1 MTKITDYATLKT
13 AVAAY
18 YGNRTDIAARVA
30 GFIQLA
36 EAEINAF
43 LRVNPMQQVTTLTSA
58 SSVLTLPTGA
68 VKPQTIRQTE
78 TNKPRIQWTDIATI
92 ENYLS
97 EISETGQPEW
107 AAEVDGTI
115 YLAPAPSDGVTFR
128 VTYLAGVP
136 ALADDAATNWLILR
150 RPDIYLWGAL
160 EQASLYD
167 HDDAAMSN
175 YRAKFQ
181 LGLASLAKAEREDKW
196 GVRLEM
202 QPNGGV
208 A

>member
-1 MTKITDYATLKT
+1 MALITDYATLKT
-13 AVAAY
+13 EVAAY
-18 YGNRTDIAARVA
+18 YGNRTDIAAKVA

-36 EAEINAF
+36 EAEINDF
-43 LRVNPMQQVTTLTSA
+43 LRINPMQAVTTLTAA
-58 SSVLTLPTGA
+58 SSVLTLPAGA
-68 VKPQTIRQTE
+68 VKAQTIRQTA
-78 TNKPRIQWTDIATI
+78 TNKPKIQWTDFATI
-92 ENYLS
+92 ERYLS
-97 EISETGQPEW
+97 EISETGDPEW

-115 YLAPAPSDGVTFR
+115 YLAPAPTNGVTFR
-128 VTYLAGVP
+128 VSYLAGV
-136 ALADDAATNWLILR
+136 ASLSDSATTNWLLLR

-167 HDDAAMSN
+167 HDDAAMAN

-181 LGLASLAKAEREDKW
+181 VGLAALSKAEREDKW

>member
-1 MTKITDYATLKT
+1 MALITTYATLKT
-13 AVAAY
+13 EVAAY
-18 YGNRTDIAARVA
+18 YGSRSDIAAKTG
-30 GFIQLA
+30 GFVQLA

-43 LRVNPMQQVTTLTSA
+43 LRINPMQAVTTLTAA
-58 SSVLTLPTGA
+58 SSVITLPSGA
-68 VKPQTIRQTE
+68 VKAHTIRQTE
-78 TNKPRIQWTDIATI
+78 TNKPKINWTDMATI
-92 ENYLS
+92 ENFLS
-97 EISETGQPEW
+97 EISETGDPQY

-115 YLAPAPSDGVTFR
+115 YFAPAPANGVTFR
-128 VTYLAGVP
+128 VSYLAGVP
-136 ALADDAATNWLILR
+136 SLSDAAPTNWLLLR

-167 HDDAAMSN
+167 HDDGAMNN
-175 YRAKFQ
+175 YRTKFQ
-181 LGLASLAKAEREDKW
+181 MGLASLSKAEREDKW

>member
-1 MTKITDYATLKT
+1 MALITSYATLKT
-13 AVAAY
+13 EVGAY
-18 YGNRTDIAARVA
+18 YGNRSDIAAKAA

-36 EAEINAF
+36 EAEINAY
-43 LRVNPMQQVTTLTSA
+43 LRVNPMQAVTTLTAA
-58 SSVLTLPTGA
+58 SSVVTLPSGA
-68 VKPQTIRQTE
+68 VKAHTIRQTE
-78 TNKPRIQWTDIATI
+78 TNKPKINWTDIATI

-115 YLAPAPSDGVTFR
+115 YLAPAPANGVTFR

-136 ALADDAATNWLILR
+136 ALSDSATTNWLLLK

-167 HDDAAMSN
+167 HDDAAMQN
-175 YRAKFQ
+175 YRGKFQ

>member
-1 MTKITDYATLKT
+1 MAQITSYATLKT
-13 AVAAY
+13 EVAAY
-18 YGNRTDIAARVA
+18 YGNRSDIAAKVA

-36 EAEINAF
+36 EAEVNAF
-43 LRVNPMQQVTTLTSA
+43 LRVNPMQAVTTLTAA
-58 SSVLTLPTGA
+58 SSVLALPSGA
-68 VKPQTIRQTE
+68 VKAHTIRQTE
-78 TNKPRIQWTDIATI
+78 TNKPKINWTDIATI

-97 EISETGQPEW
+97 EISETGNPEW

-115 YLAPAPSDGVTFR
+115 YLAPAPANGVTFR

-136 ALADDAATNWLILR
+136 ALSDSATTNWLLLR
-150 RPDIYLWGAL
+150 RPDIYLWGTL

-167 HDDAAMSN
+167 HDDAAMQN
-175 YRAKFQ
+175 YARKFQ
-181 LGLASLAKAEREDKW
+181 IGLASLAKSEREDKW

>member
-1 MTKITDYATLKT
+1 MAQITDYATLKT
-13 AVAAY
+13 EVAAY
-18 YGNRTDIAARVA
+18 YGNRSDIAARTG
-30 GFIQLA
+30 GFVQLA

-43 LRVNPMQQVTTLTSA
+43 LRTNPQTAITTLTAA
-58 SSVLTLPTGA
+58 SSVLTLPAGA

-78 TNKPRIQWTDIATI
+78 TNKPKIQWTDIATV
-92 ENYLS
+92 ERYLS

-107 AAEVDGTI
+107 AAEIDGTI
-115 YLAPAPSDGVTFR
+115 YLAPAPVDGVTFR
-128 VTYLAGVP
+128 VAYLAGVP
-136 ALADDAATNWLILR
+136 ALSDSATTNWLILR

-167 HDDAAMSN
+167 HDDAAMQN

-181 LGLASLAKAEREDKW
+181 VGLASLAKAEREDMW